1 VTSKDESNILGVMRI
16 KELSFRHG
24 VAHRHPDEKA
34 WTEIQEVLKSI
45 TRERIILEYV
55 SYFDYWTGK
64 KTGRKLRPPVG
75 GQTILNELIKSGFV
89 SKPGWESQIPVLRRN
104 VEPALKSDPTKTLT
118 EKAPY
123 WTMDFKHGLFGV
135 ESCFNN
141 AGMFAQ
147 NLLRLSVMSESTF
160 LNESDKIKLGFLIV
174 PSSALKEW
182 SQMDSRVITFEQVEI
197 ILPYITFSIPTPLV
211 IIGLFP
217 EDENGMSW
225 QPTRLF
231 GNKIDDFG
239 PKLRPENYSKLS
251 MHEKSAW
258 EERIKAELVKL

>member
-1 VTSKDESNILGVMRI
+1 MKI

-24 VAHRHPDEKA
+24 IAHRHPDEKA
-34 WTEIQEVLKSI
+34 WIEIQTVLESI
-45 TRERIILEYV
+45 TRERIVLEYV
-55 SYFDYWTGK
+55 SYFDHWSGK
-64 KTGRKLRPPVG
+64 KAGRKLRPPVG
-75 GQTILNELIKSGFV
+75 GQTILNELIKSGFAEM
-89 SKPGWESQIPVLRRN
+89 PGWESQIPVLRRN
-104 VEPALKSDPTKTLT
+104 VDPKLSSELTKSIT

-160 LNESDKIKLGFLIV
+160 LRESDKIKLGFLIV

-182 SQMDSRVITFEQVEI
+182 SQMDSTVITFEQVET

-217 EDENGMSW
+217 EDQNGVSW
-225 QPTRLF
+225 KRTPLF
-231 GNKIDDFG
+231 GNKADEFG
-239 PKLRPENYSKLS
+239 PKLRPDSFSKLTS
-251 MHEKSAW
+251 QEKSVW
-258 EERIKAELVKL
+258 EKRIESELINL